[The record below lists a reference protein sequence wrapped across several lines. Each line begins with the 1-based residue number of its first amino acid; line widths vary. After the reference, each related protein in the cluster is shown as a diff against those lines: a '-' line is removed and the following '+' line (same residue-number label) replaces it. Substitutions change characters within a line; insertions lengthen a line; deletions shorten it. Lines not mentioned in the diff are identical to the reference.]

1 MMNPAGVSLLRLNQ
15 QGPLST
21 LQKSEKF
28 TQRKSLSEK
37 QEQTVPANAK
47 STTEGAAA
55 EVSEDLS
62 ATWENAMKA
71 FEDQVFMS
79 QIPLC
84 VPSI

>member
-15 QGPLST
+15 QGPLAT

-28 TQRKSLSEK
+28 IQCQSLSEK
-37 QEQTVPANAK
+37 QEQTAPANAK
-47 STTEGAAA
+47 STTEGAA
-55 EVSEDLS
+55 EGSEDLS
-62 ATWENAMKA
+62 GTWENAMKT